1 MIALQVR
8 MHSIKYSKKLS
19 KKADAQH
26 QPFYFNTKSMFKKL
40 YLLLFLFTSVIVAQ
54 QQNITYSISPATFEE
69 DETVTITIN
78 GNSINEAT
86 WGIANNALYLW
97 SWSFDLNFT
106 NQQDCPTNGTWNNS
120 SETNKLTY
128 NSGNDTYSISFISN
142 EFYNRTNIGRIGFLV
157 KAKDGSGDKKSQDIL
172 VDVGSF
178 RVLLNNPIQNSTNI
192 ITSGGNLNIQATN
205 TGGNANYILKS
216 NGTTIN
222 TQNNISNYNF
232 NHTNITQNQNYSL
245 EVTLDGATIIKE
257 FTALVDPGANTGI
270 MPTTYQDGI
279 TYLSD
284 TEAVLVLYAAGK
296 DFVYVAGSFNNY
308 QPTIAYAM
316 KKDPTRN
323 NKFWITLTGLTPGQI
338 ETYQYWV
345 VDKTP
350 ITNSP
355 VLVKTADPYSTLV
368 LSPYDDPW
376 IPSSSYPNLPAYP
389 EGQEREV
396 TVLQTGQTPYDWQVT
411 NFEKPKK
418 EDLVIYEVLVRDFDV
433 DRNYQNIIDRID
445 YFKNLNINAIQLMPV
460 MEFEGNESWGYNT
473 AFHMALD
480 KFYGTEDK
488 LRELVDVCHQNGIAV
503 ILDIA
508 LNHAFGRNPMVRM
521 WMNDPEGDG
530 WGEPSAENPYFNTTP
545 RHSYNV
551 GSDFNH
557 QSGWTKLYTKRVI
570 KHWIEEFKIDGFRW
584 DLTKGFT
591 QNCSGNDEGC
601 TNAYQADRVAVLK
614 EYADYSWSLDD
625 THYVIFEHLGQDNEE
640 QQWANYRLDEGKGI
654 MMWGIMNAQYNQ
666 LTMGYSENSNI
677 NRMGHV
683 ARGFDAPRVVG
694 YAESHDEERLMYR
707 NLQYGNSSGSYDV
720 TNLNTALGRMSALGA
735 VSLTIPGP
743 KMIWHFGALGMENSI
758 FTCANGTVNEPGGSD
773 GDCKLDTKPQPQW
786 VENWMG
792 DSNRNQIYNDW
803 ARLNQLKINEAV
815 FEGNY
820 TINSGNLTPK
830 IHIYDDALPAT
841 SLKNVVILANFDVIS
856 QNVVPNF
863 PYTGTWFDL
872 MDETGTT
879 SINVTNTAATITIP
893 AGQFRIFGNQ
903 ASTLSIEYPNI
914 TSDFKIYPNPANHS
928 FKINKDVVELNIY
941 DITGK
946 LVKTL
951 KGNFTPN
958 DSFDVSELTQSLYL
972 VKIKN
977 NEGQVSTSKL
987 IKL

>member
-1 MIALQVR
+1 
-8 MHSIKYSKKLS
+8 
-19 KKADAQH
+19 
-26 QPFYFNTKSMFKKL
+26 MFKKL

-120 SETNKLTY
+120 SEANKLTY
-128 NSGNDTYSISFISN
+128 NSGNDTYSISFIPN

-178 RVLLNNPIQNSTNI
+178 RVLLNNPSQNSTNI

-308 QPTIAYAM
+308 QPTNAYAM

-323 NKFWITLTGLTPGQI
+323 NKFWITLSGLTPGQI

-350 ITNSP
+350 IANSP

-530 WGEPSAENPYFNTTP
+530 WGEPSTENPYFNTTP

-591 QNCSGNDEGC
+591 QNCTANDEGC
-601 TNAYQADRVAVLK
+601 TNNYQADRVAVLK

-803 ARLNQLKINEAV
+803 ARLNQLKIDEAV
-815 FEGNY
+815 FEGDY

-830 IHIYDDALPAT
+830 IYIYDDALPTT

-863 PYTGTWFDL
+863 PYTGTWYDL

-903 ASTLSIEYPNI
+903 ASTLSIENPNI
-914 TSDFKIYPNPANHS
+914 TSDFKIYPNPANHA